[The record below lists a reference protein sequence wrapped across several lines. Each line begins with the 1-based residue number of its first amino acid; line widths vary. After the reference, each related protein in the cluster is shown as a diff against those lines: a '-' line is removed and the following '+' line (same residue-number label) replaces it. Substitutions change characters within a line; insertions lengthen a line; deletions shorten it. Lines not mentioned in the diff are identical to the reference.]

1 LIVDIQVEPS
11 PALAANRM
19 RADRRSEAPERFLID
34 LGFCAFDDR
43 EHYRSTP
50 SGGIEQENPYDRAGY
65 HTIFTCSDNIL
76 AFDGMTATEK
86 PRTRRPKKMRT
97 SMFVRILALAMSLV
111 FCAAHAAAKDIE
123 LKLSHFLPPSH
134 PLHKAME
141 DWGESI
147 SRASNGSIRYKI
159 FPAQQLGKAFDQYD
173 MARDRI
179 ADVSLVVPSYQPG
192 RFPIIAAGEL
202 PFMISAAEGGSRAL
216 DAWYRTYA
224 GKEMRDVEFCLA
236 FVHHPGGFHAN
247 RKIIVP
253 DDVRGL
259 KVRPANATVAS
270 FVTLLGGTNVQ
281 ASAPEVHDV
290 LEKGV
295 AEAVTFPL
303 GTTIFYSIDRIL
315 NYHMDAPLYTTA
327 FAFVINKAAYEAMS
341 LAERQVIGE
350 HCTTDWA
357 ARVAGPFEE
366 FERTGAT
373 KLRAESKGVYE
384 LTPEQLALW
393 KKAAEPLRQ
402 RWGETVRKVGV
413 DPDAAMNDL
422 LQQLRRQNAGY

>member
-1 LIVDIQVEPS
+1 
-11 PALAANRM
+11 M
-19 RADRRSEAPERFLID
+19 
-34 LGFCAFDDR
+34 CA
-43 EHYRSTP
+43 
-50 SGGIEQENPYDRAGY
+50 
-65 HTIFTCSDNIL
+65 
-76 AFDGMTATEK
+76 
-86 PRTRRPKKMRT
+86 
-97 SMFVRILALAMSLV
+97 RILALAMSLV
-111 FCAAHAAAKDIE
+111 FGGAAHATAKDIE
-123 LKLSHFLPPSH
+123 LKLSHFLPSSH
-134 PLHKAME
+134 SLHKAME

-179 ADVSLVVPSYQPG
+179 ADVSLVVPGYQPG

-224 GKEMRDVEFCLA
+224 GNEMRDVEFCLA

-247 RKIIVP
+247 HKIIVP

-270 FVTLLGGTNVQ
+270 FVALLGGTNVQ

-290 LEKGV
+290 LERGV

-303 GTTIFYSIDRIL
+303 GTAIFYSIDRIL
-315 NYHMDAPLYTTA
+315 TYHMDAPLYTTV
-327 FAFVINKAAYEAMS
+327 FTFVINKATYEAMS

-350 HCTTDWA
+350 HGTTDWA
-357 ARVAGPFEE
+357 ARVASPFDK

-373 KLRAESKGVYE
+373 KLRVESKGVYE

-402 RWGETVRKVGV
+402 RWGEAVRKIGV
-413 DPDAAMNDL
+413 DPDAAMSDL
-422 LQQLRRQNAGY
+422 LNQLRRQNAGS

>member
-1 LIVDIQVEPS
+1 
-11 PALAANRM
+11 M
-19 RADRRSEAPERFLID
+19 TAPDTIPFLHV
-34 LGFCAFDDR
+34 LK
-43 EHYRSTP
+43 
-50 SGGIEQENPYDRAGY
+50 
-65 HTIFTCSDNIL
+65 IL
-76 AFDGMTATEK
+76 ASDGKMATGNA
-86 PRTRRPKKMRT
+86 RMRRPKKTRT
-97 SMFVRILALAMSLV
+97 STFARILALALLLV
-111 FCAAHAAAKDIE
+111 FGVAQAAAKDIE

-147 SRASNGSIRYKI
+147 SRDSNGSIRYKI

-173 MARDRI
+173 MARDHI

-202 PFMISAAEGGSRAL
+202 PFVISAAEGGSRAL

-224 GKEMRDVEFCLA
+224 GNEMRDAKFCIA
-236 FVHHPGGFHAN
+236 FVHRPGGFHAN

-259 KVRPANATVAS
+259 KVRPGNATVAS

-295 AEAVTFPL
+295 AQAVTFPL
-303 GTTIFYSIDRIL
+303 GTAIFYGIDRIL
-315 NYHMDAPLYTTA
+315 SYHMDAPLYTTA
-327 FAFVINKAAYEAMS
+327 FAFVINKTTYEAMS
-341 LAERQVIGE
+341 LAQKQVIGE

-357 ARVAGPFEE
+357 ARVAATFDE
-366 FERTGAT
+366 FERTWT
-373 KLRAESKGVYE
+373 KKLRAESKGVYE

-393 KKAAEPLRQ
+393 RKAAEPLRQ
-402 RWGETVRKVGV
+402 RWGESVRKVGV
-413 DPDAAMNDL
+413 DPDAAMKDL

>member
-1 LIVDIQVEPS
+1 
-11 PALAANRM
+11 M
-19 RADRRSEAPERFLID
+19 
-34 LGFCAFDDR
+34 CA
-43 EHYRSTP
+43 
-50 SGGIEQENPYDRAGY
+50 
-65 HTIFTCSDNIL
+65 
-76 AFDGMTATEK
+76 
-86 PRTRRPKKMRT
+86 
-97 SMFVRILALAMSLV
+97 RILALAMSLV
-111 FCAAHAAAKDIE
+111 FGGAAHATAKDIE
-123 LKLSHFLPPSH
+123 LKLSHFLPSSH
-134 PLHKAME
+134 SLHKAME

-179 ADVSLVVPSYQPG
+179 ADVSLVVPGYQPG

-224 GKEMRDVEFCLA
+224 GNEMRDVEFCLA

-247 RKIIVP
+247 HKIIVP

-270 FVTLLGGTNVQ
+270 FVALLGGTNVQ

-290 LEKGV
+290 LERGV

-303 GTTIFYSIDRIL
+303 GTAIFYSIDRIL
-315 NYHMDAPLYTTA
+315 TYHMDAPLYTTV
-327 FAFVINKAAYEAMS
+327 FTFVINRATYEAMS

-350 HCTTDWA
+350 HGTTDWA
-357 ARVAGPFEE
+357 ARVASPFDK

-373 KLRAESKGVYE
+373 KLRVESKGVYE

-402 RWGETVRKVGV
+402 RWGEAVRKIGV
-413 DPDAAMNDL
+413 DPDAAMSDL
-422 LQQLRRQNAGY
+422 LNQLRRQNAGS